1 MCNDLNDAMA
11 LQKDLDIP
19 EEQKAMMLIRACKNS
34 IDKLQKK
41 FVAHVADANNR
52 LVEISDEQKELRR
65 ILKEHGE
72 ALKEI
77 KDAQL
82 AAAHDATKWQVV
94 VQICKALFGDM
105 KRCIMTTVW
114 FALILGAVHFGELIE
129 LLKALI

>member
-1 MCNDLNDAMA
+1 MCNDLNEAME

-19 EEQKAMMLIRACKNS
+19 EGQKAMMLIRACKNS

-65 ILKEHGE
+65 ILKEHSE

-77 KDAQL
+77 IEAQAS
-82 AAAHDATKWQVV
+82 AAQDATRWQLI

-105 KRCIMTTVW
+105 KHCVMTTVW
-114 FALILGAVHFGELIE
+114 FGLILGAVHFSELIE
-129 LLKALI
+129 LLKAML